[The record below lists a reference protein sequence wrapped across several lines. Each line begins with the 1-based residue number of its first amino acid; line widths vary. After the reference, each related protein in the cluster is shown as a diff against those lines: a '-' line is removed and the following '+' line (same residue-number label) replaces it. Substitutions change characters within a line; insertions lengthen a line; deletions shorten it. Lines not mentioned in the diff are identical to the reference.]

1 MVTCAAVLFEFDDL
15 VAVLG
20 GVDSPRSAVDF
31 ARVVLCTAAMA
42 MVCWFPRVSAMLV
55 WLSVPVSLYVG
66 TIGLLPIA
74 GVLVCAVAT
83 ASTTVAFLS
92 SNATVL
98 LAAVVAVAAKWS
110 AAREPVFWI
119 GAFLLAAAVGLG
131 LVIRAVLRSSAERR
145 RQDEVITQVRE
156 QAERA
161 RREERLRLAHE
172 MHDYV
177 AHELTVSVA
186 ALAAALADPRAA
198 EHRTGSDRTVLRTVE
213 ASSRRAL
220 DELRQALRVLEDD
233 AVRPVGPG
241 IRPPTTA
248 AAPTLASLIEAAA
261 QDLRLVGDRVQV
273 SVPAQGG
280 PGMEDDL
287 LDLLRRFLTEGVTN
301 VVKYGGRGSEVV
313 IAADVAPRTIT
324 VTIDNTVARGP
335 ASGGSTGLGLPGLSA
350 EAQQRGGRITCGPR
364 PGDPGLWRLGLVA
377 PLDVEAV

>member
-20 GVDSPRSAVDF
+20 SVNGPRSAVDV
-31 ARVVLCTAAMA
+31 ARVVLCTAAMS
-42 MVCWFPRVSAMLV
+42 MVCWFPRVSAVLL

-92 SNATVL
+92 LDAAVL

-110 AAREPVFWI
+110 VAREPVFWI
-119 GAFLLAAAVGLG
+119 GAFLLAAAIGLG
-131 LVIRAVLRSSAERR
+131 LVIRAVLRSSTERR
-145 RQDEVITQVRE
+145 RQDDVIAQVRE
-156 QAERA
+156 QADRA

-186 ALAAALADPRAA
+186 ALAAALVDPRAA
-198 EHRTGSDRTVLRTVE
+198 ERRTSSDQTVLRTVE
-213 ASSRRAL
+213 TSSRRAL
-220 DELRQALRVLEDD
+220 DELRQALRILEDD
-233 AVRPVGPG
+233 TALPVGQAVRPPA
-241 IRPPTTA
+241 TA
-248 AAPTLASLIEAAA
+248 ARPTLTSLIEAAA
-261 QDLRLVGDRVQV
+261 RDLRVVGDRVRI

-280 PGMEDDL
+280 PGIDDDL

-301 VVKYGGRGSEVV
+301 VVKYGGRGAEVV
-313 IAADVAPRTIT
+313 IAAGIAPRTLT
-324 VTIDNTVARGP
+324 VTIDNTVSEGP
-335 ASGGSTGLGLPGLSA
+335 APGGSTGLGLPGLSA
-350 EAQQRGGRITCGPR
+350 EAQQRGCRISCGPR
-364 PGDPGLWRLGLVA
+364 PANLWRLELVA
-377 PLDVEAV
+377 PLDVETA